1 MPGLRFCSSLACAIL
16 ITCGLWGLAS
26 GQAESGELEV
36 HVSDL
41 PTLTARSPHASDV
54 MFTALEIV
62 FHDKEICCGRNSALD
77 DSVQALDPK
86 SLKDIADKLQ
96 GRHLLS
102 DGRTFMITA
111 EYLTPEQVNAG
122 HLIAMLKTNHAP
134 LMMWNSHL
142 YIVSGVTY
150 VEIIDYSNGSGGV
163 PMDTTHKFLLQDV
176 RYSDSRR
183 QVIFDRLTEDASKV
197 PGILFLESKEQ

>member
-1 MPGLRFCSSLACAIL
+1 MTRLRFCSGAACAIL
-16 ITCGLWGLAS
+16 ITCVLCGLAA
-26 GQAESGELEV
+26 GQSESGELEV

-41 PTLTARSPHASDV
+41 PTLTARSPHSADV
-54 MFTALEIV
+54 MFTALETV
-62 FHDKEICCGRNSALD
+62 FHDTEICCGRNSALD

-86 SLKDIADKLQ
+86 SLKDVADKLQ

-111 EYLTPEQVNAG
+111 EYLTPEQVTAG

-150 VEIIDYSNGSGGV
+150 VEVIDYSEGGGGV
-163 PMDTTHKFLLQDV
+163 TDTTHKFLLQDV

-183 QVIFDRLTEDASKV
+183 QVTFDRLTEDASKV
-197 PGILFLESKEQ
+197 QGILFLESKEQ